1 MTVALL
7 GTGAAWQQ
15 IKIELLFL
23 QPRRSS
29 TQQDNCHPEHKPCD
43 FKGEVEG
50 SVKAFNFY

>member
-50 SVKAFNFY
+50 SVKAFNSY